1 MVKSSLFDYSD
12 AYILVQGTITI
23 IGKRTDTA
31 TRQVDERGKEVIF
44 KNCALF
50 TDCVSKINN
59 TQVDNAKDLDVV
71 MLMCNLIECS
81 NNYAKISGTF
91 VNITE
96 MSQMLL

>member
-1 MVKSSLFDYSD
+1 MVKSSLFDYSN

-50 TDCVSKINN
+50 TDYVSKINN
-59 TQVDNAKDLDVV
+59 TQVDNAKDLNVV